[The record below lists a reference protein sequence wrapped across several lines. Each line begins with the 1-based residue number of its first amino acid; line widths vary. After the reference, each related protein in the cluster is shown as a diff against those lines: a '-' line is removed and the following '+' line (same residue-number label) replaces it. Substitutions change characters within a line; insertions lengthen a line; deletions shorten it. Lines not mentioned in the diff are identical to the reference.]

1 MSFVVP
7 VNEKN
12 FEQEVI
18 KSDKMVLIDFYAD
31 WCGPCKSLAPTLE
44 KFAEEN
50 KDTVKVVKINVDE
63 SPNLAGA
70 FQVRS
75 IPTLVTLKGNQPLF
89 YTTGALAKSALEE
102 FVGHSLQEL
111 QKNNINNQND
121 NNTEGPKNGAKPP
134 KPPGV

>member
-12 FEQEVI
+12 FEQEVL

-75 IPTLVTLKGNQPLF
+75 IPTLVTIKGNQPLF
-89 YTTGALAKSALEE
+89 YTTGALPKSALEE
-102 FVGHSLQEL
+102 FVGHSLQEM

-121 NNTEGPKNGAKPP
+121 NNATGPKNGAKPP
-134 KPPGV
+134 KPPGA

>member
-12 FEQEVI
+12 FEAEVV

-31 WCGPCKSLAPTLE
+31 WCGPCKAFAPTLE

-75 IPTLVTLKGNQPLF
+75 IPTVVTIKGNQPLF
-89 YTTGALAKSALEE
+89 YTTGALSKQKLEE
-102 FVGHSLQEL
+102 FAGFSLQEL
-111 QKNNINNQND
+111 QKNHINDQD
-121 NNTEGPKNGAKPP
+121 NSAKPP
-134 KPPGV
+134 KNGGQPPKGPGA

>member
-12 FEQEVI
+12 FEEEVL

-31 WCGPCKSLAPTLE
+31 WCGPCKSLVPTLE

-75 IPTLVTLKGNQPLF
+75 IPTLVTIKGNQPLF
-89 YTTGALAKSALEE
+89 YTTGALPKQKLEE
-102 FVGHSLQEL
+102 FVGFSLQEL
-111 QKNNINNQND
+111 QKNNMNGQD
-121 NNTEGPKNGAKPP
+121 NSAKPP
-134 KPPGV
+134 KNGGQPPKGPGA

>member
-1 MSFVVP
+1 MSSFVVP

-12 FEQEVI
+12 FEAEVM
-18 KSDKMVLIDFYAD
+18 KSDKLVLIDFYAD

-44 KFAEEN
+44 KFAEDN

-75 IPTLVTLKGNQPLF
+75 IPTLVTMKDGQPLF
-89 YTTGALAKSALEE
+89 YTTGALPRKQLEE
-102 FVGHSLQEL
+102 FVDLSLQEL
-111 QKNNINNQND
+111 QKNNMNGQDNSAKGPQN
-121 NNTEGPKNGAKPP
+121 GGRPP
-134 KPPGV
+134 KGPGA